1 MPIGAKVS
9 RIRTEQI
16 FRECWNLI
24 TPGCP
29 APGLAAAGLAHAL
42 APIGLQVLMVGLIM
56 AGLFTGKRTGR
67 SACWEHVRIGSSIL

>member
-24 TPGCP
+24 TPGYHARRFGSALP
-29 APGLAAAGLAHAL
+29 GGLASCRGGGFDPATFR
-42 APIGLQVLMVGLIM
+42 QS
-56 AGLFTGKRTGR
+56 K
-67 SACWEHVRIGSSIL
+67 ED